1 MWREMWNQYW
11 KRIVGAG
18 IGLFFG
24 IIYLIAGFWDM
35 LFIALLVAAGY
46 WYGKQKEYVSGS
58 VIPWDRIWQSIGKLF
73 KPYR

>member
-1 MWREMWNQYW
+1 MWREIWNQYW

-46 WYGKQKEYVSGS
+46 WYGKQKEYVSGP